1 MHYKNLFNRLS
12 SLDKIITTGSVMI
25 TSQDSSFLKILFW
38 LLHRYAQM
46 LAQNICNTH
55 TKRHTPCTH
64 IQTHTIY
71 IYIYVHTLNHTTHV
85 CIPYMLTPHTYT
97 PLDTHTHTHEPYTNS
112 LTCTHAHLYTTHKY
126 TITHSKFQYKS
137 NIHTLHIHI
146 YHIHAFL
153 RDIFKLLCIIEN
165 DCISLIRPI

>member
-1 MHYKNLFNRLS
+1 MHHEPDNVNMHYKNLFNRLS

-55 TKRHTPCTH
+55 TKRHTPCTY

-71 IYIYVHTLNHTTHV
+71 IHIYVHTLNHTTHV

-97 PLDTHTHTHEPYTNS
+97 PLDTHTHTHMNHIQIHSPAYMHTYTP
-112 LTCTHAHLYTTHKY
+112 H
-126 TITHSKFQYKS
+126 I
-137 NIHTLHIHI
+137 NIPSHTQQI
-146 YHIHAFL
+146 
-153 RDIFKLLCIIEN
+153 
-165 DCISLIRPI
+165 PI

>member
-1 MHYKNLFNRLS
+1 
-12 SLDKIITTGSVMI
+12 
-25 TSQDSSFLKILFW
+25 
-38 LLHRYAQM
+38 M

-97 PLDTHTHTHEPYTNS
+97 PLDTHTHMNHIQIHSPAHMHTYTPHINIPSHTANSNINQIYTHYTFI
-112 LTCTHAHLYTTHKY
+112 YTTYMH
-126 TITHSKFQYKS
+126 F
-137 NIHTLHIHI
+137 
-146 YHIHAFL
+146 
-153 RDIFKLLCIIEN
+153 
-165 DCISLIRPI
+165 